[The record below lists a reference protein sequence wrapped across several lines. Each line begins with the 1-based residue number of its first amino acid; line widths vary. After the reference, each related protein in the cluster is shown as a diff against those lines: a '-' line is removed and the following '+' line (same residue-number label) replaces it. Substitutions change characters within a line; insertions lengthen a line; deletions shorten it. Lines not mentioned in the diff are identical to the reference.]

1 MCYLYLVFW
10 RLTSSPYFLLLWCFS
25 SLLLSSPDCKRNAVS
40 TCQSINP
47 SKSLIFD
54 NMIWLTHNLSI
65 SLYTDSA
72 NCLNALAYMRLQK
85 SKLSIFC
92 CLNSHQSLMPT
103 LRVAS
108 YRLIFNT
115 AKDVNQSAI
124 YWFLILLHNHITSFF
139 INFPPFNVVLS
150 ALTISLLFMY
160 FHELCLSLTYFTQ
173 TTLCSLLKCK

>member
-1 MCYLYLVFW
+1 MLTKHSCKRFYVVCKLSQPWSRSFCFHCAIMAPLKKMCYLYLVFW

-92 CLNSHQSLMPT
+92 CLNSYQ
-103 LRVAS
+103 
-108 YRLIFNT
+108 
-115 AKDVNQSAI
+115 
-124 YWFLILLHNHITSFF
+124 
-139 INFPPFNVVLS
+139 
-150 ALTISLLFMY
+150 SLLFDAN
-160 FHELCLSLTYFTQ
+160 
-173 TTLCSLLKCK
+173 TTGCQL

>member
-115 AKDVNQSAI
+115 AKYVNQSAF
-124 YWFLILLHNHITSFF
+124 YLLLHNHITSFF

-150 ALTISLLFMY
+150 ALTISLLYVFSWALSISDL
-160 FHELCLSLTYFTQ
+160 FHTNY
-173 TTLCSLLKCK
+173 SLLSC